1 MHIYTHTHPYH
12 ILTRVCSD
20 HFTFMMD
27 KVSAYSFGSVE
38 VRGESEIDQSPHA
51 PLLLTHEALLGRVQP
66 MEAEILRLKSLCLVF
81 AERLAQL
88 EGNHV
93 AESGDQLKEGTKE
106 EANREFNK
114 EFNKE
119 LNSTSKSSPSN
130 KSHMQHSPSLSN
142 HKSGSALKRRLSEE
156 QPHETS
162 DNNNSNDSRA
172 HKKKRT

>member
-1 MHIYTHTHPYH
+1 
-12 ILTRVCSD
+12 
-20 HFTFMMD
+20 MMD

-38 VRGESEIDQSPHA
+38 VRGESETDQSSHA